1 MNKYDKITKRIYEII
16 YKIEDITIISD
27 KYDST
32 IRLELNKF
40 YIPDNPVD
48 EVNKIKNI
56 IVKQLSDKFDI
67 EQDTEYTYIIDK
79 CYMLDFSYNDYL
91 EDSDI
96 IGIYG
101 GISYLND
108 EDYSKYQEY
117 LKKNNLTESKTTYC
131 DYMRATTNTC
141 IEIEVYK
148 LD

>member
-56 IVKQLSDKFDI
+56 IVKQLSDKFGI

-79 CYMLDFSYNDYL
+79 CYMLDISYSDYL

-117 LKKNNLTESKTTYC
+117 LKKKFLHRY
-131 DYMRATTNTC
+131 
-141 IEIEVYK
+141 
-148 LD
+148 L